1 MSGEN
6 LEYRNDRVIMK
17 IRCSEFVD
25 DDNGGHFI
33 HYTREED
40 VTEHA
45 DRPDDLCKLC
55 GFPSYPDCMERCSIN
70 KANEEKEG

>member
-6 LEYRNDRVIMK
+6 LEHRNGRVIMK

-33 HYTREED
+33 HTMREQD
-40 VTEHA
+40 VTEFA
-45 DRPDDLCKLC
+45 DRPNDLCKLC
-55 GFPSYPDCMERCSIN
+55 GFPTYPECREWCS
-70 KANEEKEG
+70 NEKKSRE